1 DGFEGEQ
8 VVLTSIALERK
19 YMLGEVIEKS
29 YELLDSIE
37 VYVDYYF
44 PYAQHGALLY
54 SVLQRINLL
63 SPNNYQFSINIIYY
77 LIDQLFPLNNQTSN
91 EDKSIWKDI
100 EDQKYPQL
108 PLLIEI
114 NDLTKEEFTPVDQ
127 NQIDEN
133 IKKMIQSFIKLI
145 LPQLFSED
153 RLEFL
158 VLLQLLLKTAVE
170 NSDGKSEILQIEL
183 LSTGLPRI
191 EFNSLSSYT
200 TKQNKKPQW
209 IESDMIWFDILSLS
223 NLFNENDLLF
233 NLSEFILSNDQ
244 QWNNWYLNPQLNTFP
259 NPNDKQYSQLDKL
272 LIIRLLRPD
281 YLINALHEYVIE
293 QFDLNNLQIDELD
306 LKGIHIINLPSIPV
320 KSIKSGEFLISNID
334 FENNIENILKEKG
347 KKIHIIDCQLTNT
360 YDYTNNDYDILFFK
374 NVHDKSFSHTIKQI
388 RRQCQ
393 CDIILTKEAN
403 ININCVDAH
412 IHHYDCLIEGKV
424 NLSNILYRY
433 SNNLIR
439 FIIGEILSNSSSIL
453 NRCEKD
459 DIPIIYGTILIQ
471 SILVYYQYIFK
482 QSSFTIEWT
491 KNLIEFIYNLIQY
504 SKDNKY
510 RRYLIEMAFPTNSPL
525 LKQLL
530 NELFQQIQS
539 KTSIELNKSL
549 FEIPF
554 NENQFNL
561 QWFLS
566 KHQQINLIYN
576 DYPSKL
582 NLLQHQFNIF
592 TDKLNK
598 LWHEKPLNIHQQL
611 NVSLIHDN
619 IHLFKE
625 RLPPLLKLPSNIDFK
640 EDLVNIGLYQEIIY
654 FNTQLELILNDIN
667 DIENM
672 LFYENI
678 LLEKNPRLKSIGF
691 DLERNKIPLCWLS
704 DQSSAPKFISIV
716 QFIHQCR
723 HRFNE
728 YYSWI
733 NCLNDV
739 EKLDCHCIHR
749 SRNLIELIC
758 LSHALKYNLT
768 RDNIRCI
775 GQWSSSKNNS
785 MSSDKTRHLILNGLT
800 IINGIVEDNH
810 RIKSISGIIN
820 NCPPM
825 EIYAIESSTDI
836 NGCPVY
842 ATASSRLDPPL
853 FYLLS
858 NEQIDSM
865 TYIVFQNEKEE
876 TIEIPYPNVIRQEI
890 ENPPSNKYENNPG
903 RDSSPTSQLSQS
915 TQRTNTPSLKDIQR
929 DEPMLG
935 F

>member
-1 DGFEGEQ
+1 
-8 VVLTSIALERK
+8 
-19 YMLGEVIEKS
+19 
-29 YELLDSIE
+29 
-37 VYVDYYF
+37 
-44 PYAQHGALLY
+44 
-54 SVLQRINLL
+54 
-63 SPNNYQFSINIIYY
+63 
-77 LIDQLFPLNNQTSN
+77 
-91 EDKSIWKDI
+91 
-100 EDQKYPQL
+100 
-108 PLLIEI
+108 
-114 NDLTKEEFTPVDQ
+114 
-127 NQIDEN
+127 
-133 IKKMIQSFIKLI
+133 
-145 LPQLFSED
+145 
-153 RLEFL
+153 
-158 VLLQLLLKTAVE
+158 
-170 NSDGKSEILQIEL
+170 
-183 LSTGLPRI
+183 
-191 EFNSLSSYT
+191 
-200 TKQNKKPQW
+200 
-209 IESDMIWFDILSLS
+209 
-223 NLFNENDLLF
+223 
-233 NLSEFILSNDQ
+233 
-244 QWNNWYLNPQLNTFP
+244 
-259 NPNDKQYSQLDKL
+259 
-272 LIIRLLRPD
+272 
-281 YLINALHEYVIE
+281 
-293 QFDLNNLQIDELD
+293 
-306 LKGIHIINLPSIPV
+306 
-320 KSIKSGEFLISNID
+320 
-334 FENNIENILKEKG
+334 
-347 KKIHIIDCQLTNT
+347 
-360 YDYTNNDYDILFFK
+360 
-374 NVHDKSFSHTIKQI
+374 
-388 RRQCQ
+388 
-393 CDIILTKEAN
+393 
-403 ININCVDAH
+403 
-412 IHHYDCLIEGKV
+412 
-424 NLSNILYRY
+424 
-433 SNNLIR
+433 
-439 FIIGEILSNSSSIL
+439 IGEILSNSSSIL

-775 GQWSSSKNNS
+775 GQWSSSKTNS

>member
-1 DGFEGEQ
+1 
-8 VVLTSIALERK
+8 
-19 YMLGEVIEKS
+19 
-29 YELLDSIE
+29 
-37 VYVDYYF
+37 
-44 PYAQHGALLY
+44 
-54 SVLQRINLL
+54 
-63 SPNNYQFSINIIYY
+63 
-77 LIDQLFPLNNQTSN
+77 
-91 EDKSIWKDI
+91 
-100 EDQKYPQL
+100 
-108 PLLIEI
+108 
-114 NDLTKEEFTPVDQ
+114 
-127 NQIDEN
+127 
-133 IKKMIQSFIKLI
+133 
-145 LPQLFSED
+145 
-153 RLEFL
+153 
-158 VLLQLLLKTAVE
+158 
-170 NSDGKSEILQIEL
+170 
-183 LSTGLPRI
+183 
-191 EFNSLSSYT
+191 
-200 TKQNKKPQW
+200 
-209 IESDMIWFDILSLS
+209 
-223 NLFNENDLLF
+223 FNENDLLF

-525 LKQLL
+525 LRQLL

-640 EDLVNIGLYQEIIY
+640 EDLVNI
-654 FNTQLELILNDIN
+654 
-667 DIENM
+667 
-672 LFYENI
+672 
-678 LLEKNPRLKSIGF
+678 
-691 DLERNKIPLCWLS
+691 
-704 DQSSAPKFISIV
+704 
-716 QFIHQCR
+716 
-723 HRFNE
+723 
-728 YYSWI
+728 
-733 NCLNDV
+733 
-739 EKLDCHCIHR
+739 
-749 SRNLIELIC
+749 
-758 LSHALKYNLT
+758 
-768 RDNIRCI
+768 
-775 GQWSSSKNNS
+775 
-785 MSSDKTRHLILNGLT
+785 
-800 IINGIVEDNH
+800 DNH

-929 DEPMLG
+929 DEPML
-935 F
+935 